1 LPFLIRRQTERITLM
16 FGAWSS
22 IANSFVAT
30 FALDVQLTLLA
41 SVLIAKH
48 SLKYSADSCLSI
60 TASDHHESA
69 ASRVTPLKSW
79 RV

>member
-1 LPFLIRRQTERITLM
+1 M